1 MSFDLLQNVHL
12 PRWNRRLLT
21 GFWGIVGL
29 SVLLT
34 AIFDAVVWLQGSS
47 SDIVP
52 IISVNTL
59 RICASLLLVE
69 ALHAFLKPW
78 QDYIVLFGAAL
89 LAVNLIISFPLTSP
103 LLTTLYLPIM
113 VSVFYFQRRKVVF
126 GLLISLLS
134 FIYLYA
140 EQMTQY
146 SIYQLNELLAM
157 LGALIVGG
165 AVALGIVSRGAELL
179 KFLRTALASEQELRI
194 QNILMDK
201 LSKTDALTELYNHMS
216 FHEYLD
222 ELILH
227 GEKHHLDFT
236 LAVLDI
242 DRFKKVND
250 TYGHRAG
257 DAVLKRVASVLR
269 DMVSPNDFAA
279 RYGGEEFAVL
289 FTDTSPESAV
299 EQAEHI
305 RKSIALMKHPE
316 LDYQPVTISIG
327 IHSYEQG
334 CRKEELFIGADEA
347 LYEAKRNGRNQTVV
361 YTASDQ
367 HKKRP
372 SPTK

>member
-1 MSFDLLQNVHL
+1 MSFDFLQNVHL

-21 GFWGIVGL
+21 GYWGIVGF
-29 SVLLT
+29 SIVLT
-34 AIFDAVVWLQGSS
+34 AIYDAAVWMQAASYE
-47 SDIVP
+47 IVP
-52 IISVNTL
+52 IISIHTL

-69 ALHAFLKPW
+69 ALHALIKQW

-89 LAVNLIISFPLTSP
+89 LAVNLIISFPSTSP

-113 VSVFYFQRRKVVF
+113 VSVFYFQRRKVAF

-140 EQMTQY
+140 SHLTQY
-146 SIYQLNELLAM
+146 SINQLNEFLAM
-157 LGALIVGG
+157 FGTLLVGG
-165 AVALGIVSRGAELL
+165 AVAFGIVSRGAELL
-179 KFLRTALASEQELRI
+179 KYLRTSLASEQELRI

-201 LSKTDALTELYNHMS
+201 LAKTDALTELYNHMS

-227 GEKHHLDFT
+227 GEKHQLDFT

-250 TYGHRAG
+250 TFGHRAG
-257 DAVLKRVASVLR
+257 DAVLKRVASALR
-269 DMVSPNDFAA
+269 EMVSPNDFAA

-305 RKSIALMKHPE
+305 RQSIALMKHPE
-316 LDYQPVTISIG
+316 LDHQPVTISIG
-327 IHSYEQG
+327 IQAYKKG

-361 YTASDQ
+361 YSSDQ
-367 HKKRP
+367 QKKRP
-372 SPTK
+372 SPTT